1 MNYRPYGAA
10 FQPKQMTPAELETEI
25 RTAWQLAYSS
35 ASVLERMRGLR
46 GRRWLHKVVYLFAT
60 LAFRGVYFR
69 QMTVGAWLRVVWSYR
84 RSLWEVLA
92 GRPPRPEPSLP
103 EADLAAAD

>member
-10 FQPKQMTPAELETEI
+10 FQPKQMTPKELETEI
-25 RTAWQLAYSS
+25 RAAWQFAYS
-35 ASVLERMRGLR
+35 ATSVLERMRGLR

-84 RSLWEVLA
+84 RSLWEA
-92 GRPPRPEPSLP
+92 FAARPPLAEPSAP